1 MNYLVVDDEPA
12 ICEGTIRRLR
22 KIIRPG
28 DRILAAYSGEEALD
42 ILAVES
48 IAVLI
53 TDIQMDALSGLELIE
68 RVEKLQPIPMACIVI
83 TAHEIFEYAR
93 RAMELGVRD
102 YLLKPYSE
110 SELTAAVSKAVS
122 ALENQWLLGRMKL
135 EKALLAQDPPEIAPE
150 WFEQA
155 GLPRPPAVVQ
165 AVRLSPSLPRG
176 TVLPFH
182 WSYLTLGG
190 ELMLFSDEQT
200 AFEQWSAG
208 QSVWIGASLPGPLT
222 AERLRQAGRALQIAR
237 LDGQSRT
244 AFYSEA
250 MTNDQLLKQ
259 NNPVLWAV
267 SFVQSNPGRP
277 IQLRELCAQMH
288 LNYSYFS
295 RQFHQQTGRTF
306 TDYVQGVQMQ
316 WASGELRKGRKSG
329 EIAEQLGYLNQ
340 DGFAKSFVRVFGCSP
355 RKWLAL
361 QESAEKPKN

>member
-28 DRILAAYSGEEALD
+28 DRILAAYSGEEALEL
-42 ILAVES
+42 LAAER

-68 RVEKLQPIPMACIVI
+68 RAEKMQSIPMACIVI
-83 TAHEIFEYAR
+83 TAHEIFDYAR

-110 SELTAAVSKAVS
+110 SDLTSAVSKAVT
-122 ALENQWLLGRMKL
+122 ALENRWLLGRMKL
-135 EKALLAQDPPEIAPE
+135 DKLLLSQEPEEIAPE
-150 WFEQA
+150 CFEQA
-155 GLPRPPAVVQ
+155 GFPRPPALIQ
-165 AVRLSPSLPRG
+165 AVRLSPSLPKD
-176 TVLPFH
+176 TALPFS
-182 WSYLTLGG
+182 WSYLTLNG
-190 ELMLFSDEQT
+190 ELLLFAGNQET
-200 AFEQWSAG
+200 FGQWRKA
-208 QSVWIGASLPGPLT
+208 QSVFLGVSLPGALN
-222 AERLRQAGRALQIAR
+222 AERLRQAARALQIAR
-237 LDGQSRT
+237 LDSQSRT

-250 MTNDQLLKQ
+250 MTNDQMLKQ

-267 SFVQSNPGRP
+267 NLIQSNPGQP
-277 IQLRELCAQMH
+277 VQLRELCGLLH

-295 RQFHQQTGRTF
+295 RQFHQQTGKTF

-316 WASGELRKGRKSG
+316 WAAAELRKGRKSG

-340 DGFAKSFVRVFGCSP
+340 DGFSKSFIRVFGCSP
-355 RKWLAL
+355 RKWLAMENG
-361 QESAEKPKN
+361 QKEK